1 MLPRV
6 MMLTLPLLTGCMSLD
21 PHYQRPV
28 APVPADR
35 ARRAFGC
42 ARFFYGKCKE
52 TENPAGGQ
60 NSLR

>member
-35 ARRAFGC
+35 ARGHLA
-42 ARFFYGKCKE
+42 ARGFYGKCKE